1 MFFRKEI
8 KIIRIIFSEIKV
20 FCFKQHLIF
29 WGNYDNYY
37 NFFPKKIMSFIPSY
51 YFIVP

>member
-8 KIIRIIFSEIKV
+8 KIIRIIFSEINV

-29 WGNYDNYY
+29 GV
-37 NFFPKKIMSFIPSY
+37 IMIIILISFLKNHVIYTKLLFHCS
-51 YFIVP
+51 